1 MQLSFLTI
9 GTRLGLAFGLL
20 VLMMLGASAVGV
32 LRLGEVGVINERIID
47 DSWVKSEAASLID
60 ATTRANA
67 RLTMELVITTDLQRL
82 QAIKGN
88 IAVNKKSIDDAFAVL
103 QQKVQLPEGKATL
116 ARLSELRGKY
126 VQSFGRVAALVDAGD
141 RDTATALLQSETL
154 PALDALQEPINALT
168 ALQKKLVEN
177 DGHAV
182 VNSVRSARTLM
193 LALGALGLLVGVVL
207 SFGITRSITV
217 PLGRA
222 VKLARTVAGGDLSS
236 HIEVVGNDETS
247 ALLQALRDMNHS
259 LNGIVVRVRSGS
271 EAIAT
276 ATGQIAA
283 GNTDLSARTEE
294 QAAALEQTT
303 ASIHELASTI
313 KQNYEYGKN
322 ANQIA
327 DSAAQ
332 VAVKDGEMV
341 TQVVHTME
349 AINVSS
355 RKIADIIGV
364 IDGIAFQTNILAL
377 NAAVEAARAG
387 DQGRGFAVVAS
398 EVRSLAGRSATAAKE
413 IKGLIDASVSNVT
426 DGCQQVEQAGATM
439 DEIVVSVRRVADIM
453 NEISMASQ
461 DQSDGMEQIN
471 QAMTQMDQV
480 TQSNAALVEEA
491 AAAAQSLEHQAQG
504 LVDAV
509 SVFKTAA
516 GAHTQAL
523 LAR

>member
-271 EAIAT
+271 EALPPLPAKLPPAT
-276 ATGQIAA
+276 PICQRAPKSKPPRWSKPLPPSTSWPAR
-283 GNTDLSARTEE
+283 LSK
-294 QAAALEQTT
+294 TT
-303 ASIHELASTI
+303 STAKTPI
-313 KQNYEYGKN
+313 RLP
-322 ANQIA
+322 IRR
-327 DSAAQ
+327 
-332 VAVKDGEMV
+332 
-341 TQVVHTME
+341 
-349 AINVSS
+349 
-355 RKIADIIGV
+355 RKWPSK
-364 IDGIAFQTNILAL
+364 
-377 NAAVEAARAG
+377 AARW
-387 DQGRGFAVVAS
+387 
-398 EVRSLAGRSATAAKE
+398 
-413 IKGLIDASVSNVT
+413 
-426 DGCQQVEQAGATM
+426 
-439 DEIVVSVRRVADIM
+439 
-453 NEISMASQ
+453 
-461 DQSDGMEQIN
+461 
-471 QAMTQMDQV
+471 
-480 TQSNAALVEEA
+480 
-491 AAAAQSLEHQAQG
+491 
-504 LVDAV
+504 
-509 SVFKTAA
+509 
-516 GAHTQAL
+516 
-523 LAR
+523 